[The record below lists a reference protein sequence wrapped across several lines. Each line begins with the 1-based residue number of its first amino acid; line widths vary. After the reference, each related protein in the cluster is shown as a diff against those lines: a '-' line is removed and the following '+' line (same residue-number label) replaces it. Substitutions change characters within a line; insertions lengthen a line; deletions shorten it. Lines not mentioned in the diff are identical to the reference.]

1 MSNVHI
7 LRAVENIKSNTTIYT
22 PIIEV
27 IVNSIQAIEASK
39 IERGT
44 IKIIA
49 IRSKQTESDGTLPP
63 IVSLKITDNGIGF
76 TQANR
81 DSFDTFYSDHKIEI
95 GGKGFGRFTCLKYFN
110 NLQIDSH
117 YTENGKRLHRVF
129 SMGKRHE
136 IIVNEKLSPS
146 SEPEN
151 RTSALL
157 SEIKSSHLSKKLS
170 TLARSLTERLLPYFI
185 TKSYTCP
192 IITLCEEDD
201 SGLIVLNDLFK
212 SQTGLIREIPLSN
225 NTFSINSKE
234 KQEKFEVRFFKIYSP
249 KNQKSR
255 ISLVAHKR
263 EVTETAV
270 HAYIPEFSDEFYDK
284 NYDNTENKERN
295 YIIKTYVF
303 SEYLDNHVS
312 LERGSFEF
320 QKQDDMLFGISQNE
334 IEEKAASLTAT
345 TVTNELSARQEKKRE
360 DVNEYIRTHAP
371 WHKDLVRNADLS
383 SLSYHPSKEEIELF
397 LQREK
402 YRIEAEIRIQI
413 DQISTNTAPQTPEEI
428 TKIVD
433 QISDASKNNLIHYV
447 ALRKNILK
455 VFEKA
460 LELDENGKYRAE
472 DELHNIIFP
481 TKRDSENTSYSSHNL
496 WIIDE
501 RLTFTDFISSDQP
514 LNGGNTERPDLLLYG
529 SRVAFRGENQPSN
542 PVTIFEFKK
551 PGRDDFANPSSKED
565 PIQQIIRY
573 TNSIRNGAFKTPKGK
588 QILISPNTPF
598 YGYVICEMSSKVED
612 WLRFEKD
619 FKQMPDNSGWFNW
632 ASNINLYIEVISW
645 DKALKDANM
654 RNKIFFHK
662 LGIDI

>member
-27 IVNSIQAIEASK
+27 IVNSIQAIESSEIENGTVK
-39 IERGT
+39 IT
-44 IKIIA
+44 A

-63 IVSLKITDNGIGF
+63 IISLKITDNGIGF

-110 NLQIDSH
+110 DLQIDSH

-146 SEPEN
+146 SESEN

-192 IITLCEEDD
+192 TITLCEEDD
-201 SGLIVLNDLFK
+201 SGLIVLNDFFK
-212 SQTGLIREIPLSN
+212 NQTGLIREIPLSN

-234 KQEKFEVRFFKIYSP
+234 KEEKFEVRFFKIYSP

-345 TVTNELSARQEKKRE
+345 TVTNELSARQEKKQE

-383 SLSYHPSKEEIELF
+383 SLAYHPSKEEIELF

-402 YRIEAEIRIQI
+402 YRIEAEIRTQI
-413 DQISTNTAPQTPEEI
+413 DQISTNSSPQTHEAI

-481 TKRDSENTSYSSHNL
+481 TKRDSENTPYSSHNL

-529 SRVAFRGENQPSN
+529 SRVAFRGENQPSS

-551 PGRDDFANPSSKED
+551 PGRDDFVNPSFKED

-573 TNSIRNGAFKTPKGK
+573 TNSIRNGAFKTPRGK

-598 YGYVICEMSSKVED
+598 YGYVICEISSKVED
-612 WLRFEKD
+612 WLRLEKD
-619 FKQMPDNSGWFNW
+619 FKQMPDNNGWFNW
-632 ASNINLYIEVISW
+632 ISNINLYIEVISW

-654 RNKIFFHK
+654 RNRIFFHK